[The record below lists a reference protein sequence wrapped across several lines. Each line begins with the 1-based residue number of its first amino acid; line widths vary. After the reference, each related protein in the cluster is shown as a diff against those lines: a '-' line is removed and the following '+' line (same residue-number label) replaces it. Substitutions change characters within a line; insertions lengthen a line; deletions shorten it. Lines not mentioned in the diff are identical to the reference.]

1 MALTDNKNF
10 LSPLGFRLIL
20 QRAPNVEYFCQG
32 ASLPSINMNPAMQAS
47 PLLSIPRAGD
57 KINYEPLSL
66 RFRLSENMD
75 NYFEL
80 YNWMIGLGHPNKL
93 KQYDDLYT
101 EGIPPEVGRG
111 IVSDGTIIVL
121 SSHAN
126 GNIRLNFENL
136 FPVSLSP
143 LQFDVTESDV
153 EYLECDVSFNYTL
166 FTVDSDPL

>member
-1 MALTDNKNF
+1 MKEVNEQIENQVWWQVKT
-10 LSPLGFRLIL
+10 
-20 QRAPNVEYFCQG
+20 Q
-32 ASLPSINMNPAMQAS
+32 
-47 PLLSIPRAGD
+47 LLNQVDRQVYWRVNGQLYLAGL
-57 KINYEPLSL
+57 NL
-66 RFRLSENMD
+66 
-75 NYFEL
+75 
-80 YNWMIGLGHPNKL
+80 H
-93 KQYDDLYT
+93 
-101 EGIPPEVGRG
+101 G